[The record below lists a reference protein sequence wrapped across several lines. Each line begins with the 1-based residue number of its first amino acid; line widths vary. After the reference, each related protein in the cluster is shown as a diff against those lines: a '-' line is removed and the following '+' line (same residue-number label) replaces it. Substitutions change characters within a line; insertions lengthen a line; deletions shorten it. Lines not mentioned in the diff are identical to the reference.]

1 VFATP
6 ASAGPLL
13 PQPVAVRDVL
23 GEVAFDQQMAV
34 GVNVVLLVVVELG
47 HALIQAL
54 HAVVLPVQVVQPVIL
69 NHAA

>member
-1 VFATP
+1 MFATP